1 MADITTGLVA
11 KYACQDNAAST
22 TVVAATGSNAALV
35 GAGNTSASSFPGPGG
50 LYPLA
55 LRLDGIAGAITGTL
69 TAAGTGAFTIAAY
82 MKAAETTINAYAFDM
97 RATLAASASR
107 TILRGFQ
114 DAFYNCYNGAAYP
127 IGGVATNSQ
136 MPATTS
142 WQHVCYTWDAT
153 TLKGYIDG
161 VQIITGAGSF
171 TAEEPAIFAVGA
183 ADLTPL
189 AAFSAMDVAA
199 VHIYSRALAA
209 ADVSAL
215 VAQISTTTDRISSL
229 DPTAWPELYD

>member
-1 MADITTGLVA
+1 MSDITTGLVGQWN
-11 KYACQDNAAST
+11 CQDSAAST
-22 TVVAATGSNAALV
+22 TVLKTVGSNATLV
-35 GAGNTSASSFPGPGG
+35 GAGNTSASSVTGPGG

-55 LRLDGIAGAITGTL
+55 LRLDGTNDAITGTL
-69 TAAGTGAFTIAAY
+69 TAAGTGAFSIALH

-189 AAFSAMDVAA
+189 AAFSGMDVAG
-199 VHIYSRALAA
+199 VRVYSRALAVG
-209 ADVSAL
+209 DVGAL
-215 VAQISTTTDRISSL
+215 LALSRRSSNEHMSL
-229 DPTAWPELYD
+229 GIGIGV